1 MSGMNFIPAVM
12 AQQQR
17 NKKILNKS
25 GSALIVCGTVLLLSF
40 LSLNTYN
47 QYLTDRNAQ
56 LTATKDQINNA
67 LQERDD
73 QKAKLKEI
81 RRVAANLDQLNSFSA
96 LSQALDMLNI
106 SIPDETE
113 LNTLQTEINQSG
125 ETLIMLD
132 GVADSHKNLTTWVT
146 ELQAY
151 SGVKSAELTSSNS
164 IQSAAADELKQRFSL
179 RIIKAIHRD
188 TSS

>member
-1 MSGMNFIPAVM
+1 MSGMNFIPASM

-17 NKKILNKS
+17 NQIILSKS
-25 GSALIVCGTVLLLSF
+25 GSALIVCGTLLLLSF

-47 QYLTDRNAQ
+47 QYLTTENAQ
-56 LTATKDQINNA
+56 LTAIKNQINKA
-67 LQERDD
+67 LQERDA
-73 QKAKLKEI
+73 QKSELKETQRI
-81 RRVAANLDQLNSFSA
+81 AANLNQLNSFFA
-96 LSQALDMLNI
+96 LSQTLDMLNI

-113 LNTLQTEINQSG
+113 LSTLHTEFNQSG

-132 GVADSHKNLTTWVT
+132 GVADSHKHLTTWVS
-146 ELQAY
+146 ELQSY
-151 SGVKSAELTSSNS
+151 GGVKSAELTSSNA

-179 RIIKAIHRD
+179 RIIKATHED